1 MQVIQQLKQLVDLTR
16 QLSAE
21 LDEGTDADDHLS
33 ETGKEWHG
41 LDKVKRIQDLMDHRE
56 ECIAELTGKVKSMDP
71 ALFSSFEQKKVESL
85 FEEFDRLERILQESL
100 RETLVRQETRVNEVT
115 RNRQALK
122 SYRKTSET
130 PDISFY

>member
-100 RETLVRQETRVNEVT
+100 RETLVRQETRVNRVT